1 MLQKDPEEKQPSRN
15 VKEGKWRDED
25 VRYRTDRIIVKF
37 KPIPPDSEAPD
48 SEDLIRKLDARLAE
62 GEISEETYREIKARY
77 HAIPD
82 SEATI
87 ESVTDAVLQAIPK
100 GAVLRLPR
108 ATGRALLSVDPS
120 ADIPSLAEKL
130 SKRDDLEYAE
140 PDVVD
145 SEA

>member
-1 MLQKDPEEKQPSRN
+1 MQLPNDPQEKQPGRN
-15 VKEGKWRDED
+15 VREGKWKGKD
-25 VRYRTDRIIVKF
+25 VRYRTNRIIVKF
-37 KPIPPDSEAPD
+37 KPIS
-48 SEDLIRKLDARLAE
+48 
-62 GEISEETYREIKARY
+62 
-77 HAIPD
+77 PD

-87 ESVTDAVLQAIPK
+87 ESVTEAVLRAIPK

-108 ATGRALLSVDPS
+108 ATGRALFSVDPS
-120 ADIPSLAEKL
+120 ADIPSLAEEL